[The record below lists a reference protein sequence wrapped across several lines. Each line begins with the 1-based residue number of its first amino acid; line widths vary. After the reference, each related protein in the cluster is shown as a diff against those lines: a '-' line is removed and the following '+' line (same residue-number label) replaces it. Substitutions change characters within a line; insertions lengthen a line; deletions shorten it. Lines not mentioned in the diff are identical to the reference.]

1 MTDKQTFTIRRA
13 RPADVSRMMP
23 LLDKYAQENAILPRT
38 EEDVYRSVREW
49 AVAEAENTRIVGMGS
64 LVIMSRDLAEIRS
77 LVVHPNYHGQ
87 GIGGQVV
94 ELLLVEAV
102 TLQINRVFAL
112 TRKPDF
118 FLKLGFQLTRIEKL
132 PRKVRRDC
140 VFCPVFHACDE
151 VALIISP
158 KDVVLAGRLD
168 RDPTIEKNGV
178 APQPVVSLL
187 AGDLTT
193 QGKATGEGK

>member
-1 MTDKQTFTIRRA
+1 MTDKQTFTMRRA
-13 RPADVSRMMP
+13 RPADVPRMMP

-77 LVVHPNYHGQ
+77 LVVHPDHHGQ
-87 GIGGQVV
+87 GIGSQVL
-94 ELLLVEAV
+94 ELLLAEAV
-102 TLQINRVFAL
+102 MLRINRVFAL
-112 TRKPDF
+112 TRKPNF

-151 VALIISP
+151 VALMISP
-158 KDVVLAGRLD
+158 KDVVLAGHLD
-168 RDPTIEKNGV
+168 SGSTIEKNG
-178 APQPVVSLL
+178 ATPQPVVSLL
-187 AGDLTT
+187 ARDIAT
-193 QGKATGEGK
+193 QGKAAGD